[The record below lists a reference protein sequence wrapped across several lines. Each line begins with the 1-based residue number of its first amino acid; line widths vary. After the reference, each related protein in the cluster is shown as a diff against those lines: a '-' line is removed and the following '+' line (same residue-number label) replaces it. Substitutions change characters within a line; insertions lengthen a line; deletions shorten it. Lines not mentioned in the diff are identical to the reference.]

1 MSRRIDHNV
10 PISSR
15 SVLAILAGTRLRD
28 VLGRDRCGHGRKRAG
43 KRIEAAWLL
52 SPEQLAIATHEK
64 RYRRTRPHR
73 RWARS
78 LSDYRRVRIG
88 FLGKGTLDF
97 LTDLVCGSGPRH
109 SLIIDAAQG
118 GYESLAGVAFG
129 GDGGLRG
136 DMDAVVLM
144 LDEKALHP
152 PAELLERDAHRQA
165 IDNASAYIKRLVDTV
180 RQRFSCPIILATIV
194 IDPGEMISLADGYLH
209 GAYRR
214 FVTDV
219 NAVIIGMAEAGK
231 TILWDLDHL
240 AAAIG
245 RRRWCDPVSRH
256 VAKSPFA
263 VSLAPIVADNLCA
276 TLAGVFGKAR
286 RGLILDLDNTLWS
299 GVIGD
304 DGLAGINI
312 GQGDAV
318 GEAHLAVQR
327 YALELR
333 RRGIVLAVCS
343 KNDDAIARE
352 PFHSHP
358 DMLLKEEH
366 VAVFQANWNDKA
378 TNIASIA
385 KTLNLGCDAFVFLD
399 DNPAERA
406 RVRQELP
413 EVAVPEL
420 PEDPAWFV
428 TCLASAGYFETPR
441 LNSEDLLRA
450 KSYQDNA
457 RRAEIQS
464 SVGNYEEHLASLD
477 MTLTVAPFDAIGRPR
492 IVQLIG
498 KSNQFNLTT
507 RRYQEADVA
516 TIESDPDAIGLQFRL
531 SDTFGDNG
539 MICVVVL
546 RRHSTFMCIDT
557 WLMSCRVLERG
568 VEQAV
573 LNEIVTQTKQVGL
586 DTVLGE
592 YILTKRNDM
601 VRDHYRKLGFEAAEQ
616 QDFESVD
623 YTPVGEL
630 WKLNVTSFSDRP
642 VPMRVVR
649 IENCAFGVGK

>member
-1 MSRRIDHNV
+1 MPSTTPDPSTLFWLAPASAAFSEEIAAAPKSAAPGRELRRLGSARLN
-10 PISSR
+10 SSQ
-15 SVLAILAGTRLRD
+15 LR
-28 VLGRDRCGHGRKRAG
+28 RMKF
-43 KRIEAAWLL
+43 
-52 SPEQLAIATHEK
+52 AIAELD
-64 RYRRTRPHR
+64 RAEDGRE
-73 RWARS
+73 S
-78 LSDYRRVRIG
+78 LSEYRRVRIG

-97 LTDLVCGSGPRH
+97 LTDLMCGSGPRH
-109 SLIIDAAQG
+109 SLIIEVAQG
-118 GYESLAGVAFG
+118 GYDSLAGVAFG
-129 GDGGLRG
+129 GDGGLQGRL
-136 DMDAVVLM
+136 DAVVLM

-152 PAELLERDAHRQA
+152 PAELLNRKAHRQA
-165 IDNASAYIKRLVDTV
+165 VDAANAYIEQLVDMV
-180 RQRFSCPIILATIV
+180 GRRFGCPIVLSTIV
-194 IDPGEMISLADGYLH
+194 ADPGEIVSPTDGYLH
-209 GAYRR
+209 GAYLR
-214 FVTDV
+214 FVAEMNDV
-219 NAVIIGMAEAGK
+219 IAGMAEAGK
-231 TILWDLDHL
+231 TVLWDTDHL

-263 VSLAPIVADNLCA
+263 ISLSPMIADNLCA
-276 TLAGVFGKAR
+276 TLAGIFGKAR

-304 DGLAGINI
+304 DGLTGINI

-343 KNDDAIARE
+343 KNDDLIARE
-352 PFHSHP
+352 AFRNHP
-358 DMLLKEEH
+358 DMLLREDH

-385 KTLNLGCDAFVFLD
+385 KTLNLGRDAFVFLD

-406 RVRQELP
+406 RVRQEFP

-420 PEDPAWFV
+420 PDDPSWFV

-464 SVGNYEEHLASLD
+464 GVGNYEEYLASLD
-477 MTLTVAPFDAIGRPR
+477 MTLTVAPFDVVGRAR
-492 IVQLIG
+492 IAQLIG

-516 TIESDPDAIGLQFRL
+516 AIESDPNAIGLQFRL
-531 SDTFGDNG
+531 ADRFGDNG

-546 RRHSTFMCIDT
+546 KRNATFMRIDT

-573 LNEIVTQTKQVGL
+573 LNEIVLQTKRAGL
-586 DTVLGE
+586 AVILGE
-592 YILTKRNDM
+592 YIPTNRNDM
-601 VRDHYRKLGFEAAEQ
+601 VRDHYRRLGFEAVELKNLEFYG
-616 QDFESVD
+616 D
-623 YTPVGEL
+623 TPAGAL
-630 WKLNVTSFSDRP
+630 WKFSAMSYPDRP
-642 VPMRVVR
+642 APMKVERVSS
-649 IENCAFGVGK
+649 